1 MIKTFMKAKIFTN
14 IDFKEGRQS
23 AVRIACILFCFSFF
37 IVLFSYEI
45 NLMILSAQVLFFS
58 YFFGTTIIFPVA

>member
-1 MIKTFMKAKIFTN
+1 MKTEFFTN

-23 AVRIACILFCFSFF
+23 ARRIACILFCFSFF

>member
-1 MIKTFMKAKIFTN
+1 M
-14 IDFKEGRQS
+14 
-23 AVRIACILFCFSFF
+23 RIACVLFCFSFF

-45 NLMILSAQVLFFS
+45 NLMILSAQVLSFS